1 MTLAEADHQ
10 RKLDSAI
17 TLCKLTGAN
26 LHAITVV
33 PDFGMNAISPYFP
46 NDYKRDALNK
56 TLVQLRDFVR
66 TRVPAEIN
74 VRHIVAE
81 GSVYDVIIK
90 TAVQINAE
98 AIVMDASRPQQLN
111 YLLSPNVA
119 RVVRHATCSVL
130 LVRE

>member
-1 MTLAEADHQ
+1 
-10 RKLDSAI
+10 
-17 TLCKLTGAN
+17 
-26 LHAITVV
+26 
-33 PDFGMNAISPYFP
+33 
-46 NDYKRDALNK
+46 LNK
-56 TLVQLRDFVR
+56 TLVQLQDFVR

-90 TAVQINAE
+90 TAVQINAD
-98 AIVMDASRPQQLN
+98 AIVMDASRPEQLN
-111 YLLSPNVA
+111 YLLGPNVA